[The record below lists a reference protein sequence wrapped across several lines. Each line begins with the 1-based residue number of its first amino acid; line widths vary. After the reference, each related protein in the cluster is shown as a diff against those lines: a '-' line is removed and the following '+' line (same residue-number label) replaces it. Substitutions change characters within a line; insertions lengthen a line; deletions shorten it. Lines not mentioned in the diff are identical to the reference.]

1 MSNPLLTPLKAD
13 NTSASVVGFALRVT
27 GACAL
32 IGFFLTVL
40 AILLFV
46 FVFHIRLNLQTGIHF
61 VDSMLY
67 SMGNPIAVIIVAFIW
82 GVCGAAIGCVLGGL
96 VGTIRAI
103 AKRY

>member
-13 NTSASVVGFALRVT
+13 NSGVSEVGFALRVT

-40 AILLFV
+40 AVILLV
-46 FVFHIRLNLQTGIHF
+46 FVFHIRLNLQTGIRF

-82 GVCGAAIGCVLGGL
+82 GVCGAAVGCVMGGL
-96 VGTIRAI
+96 VGTI
-103 AKRY
+103 